1 MARAGPAARMG
12 GRGAEAE
19 CAGGSGAS
27 PEPEAVLGGVGW
39 GTYTAAGFKVVE
51 IESGRLED
59 RPVGKH
65 SSITNQSCGL
75 HLSFTVCIFSGVDRS
90 WVDNASEE
98 ITILMI
104 YMYLLCQM
112 AGIARGSQIS
122 TSLDPLL

>member
-1 MARAGPAARMG
+1 MG

-39 GTYTAAGFKVVE
+39 ATYIVAGFKVVE
-51 IESGRLED
+51 IESGRLEG

-65 SSITNQSCGL
+65 SSITNQSCRL
-75 HLSFTVCIFSGVDRS
+75 HLSFGVCIFSGVDRS

-98 ITILMI
+98 III
-104 YMYLLCQM
+104 
-112 AGIARGSQIS
+112 
-122 TSLDPLL
+122 

>member
-39 GTYTAAGFKVVE
+39 GTCTAAGFKVVE
-51 IESGRLED
+51 IELGRLEG
-59 RPVGKH
+59 RPVAKH

-75 HLSFTVCIFSGVDRS
+75 HLSFTVCIFSGFGRS
-90 WVDNASEE
+90 WMDDASEE
-98 ITILMI
+98 ITINDSYI
-104 YMYLLCQM
+104 YTYYVKWQEWR
-112 AGIARGSQIS
+112 GAR
-122 TSLDPLL
+122 